1 MNFRICN
8 ASYTPFHSVATK
20 TKRNTTMTRTMGR
33 FVTAGVS
40 LTRGDLKFHRATG
53 DDYTHRMRDNC
64 MAFSWRYR
72 CRAGCRCGRISR
84 SEIVTCLALLY
95 QRETESVRDVR
106 LGILIPKSNCVASR
120 IWTKL
125 SDFDKYLNAM
135 FLMFGRNFSDED
147 INIYTGIQNY
157 SKIRFNVTL
166 IIMLAPHVR
175 NLIFDYCFWIT
186 IPYE

>member
-1 MNFRICN
+1 MNFRVCN

-20 TKRNTTMTRTMGR
+20 TKRNTTRTRTMGR

-53 DDYTHRMRDNC
+53 DDYTHRVRDNC

-106 LGILIPKSNCVASR
+106 LGILIPKSNCVAFQ

-135 FLMFGRNFSDED
+135 FLMFERNFWDED
-147 INIYTGIQNY
+147 INIYIDIQNY
-157 SKIRFNVTL
+157 
-166 IIMLAPHVR
+166 
-175 NLIFDYCFWIT
+175 
-186 IPYE
+186 